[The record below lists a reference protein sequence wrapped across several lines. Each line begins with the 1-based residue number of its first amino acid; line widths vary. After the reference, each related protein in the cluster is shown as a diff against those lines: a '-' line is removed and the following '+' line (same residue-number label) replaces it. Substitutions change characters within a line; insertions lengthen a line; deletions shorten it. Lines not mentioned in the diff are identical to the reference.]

1 MILPQKI
8 TANDP
13 VITMSEQKNPKMF
26 RTVFGGGYQ
35 KSDVNAYI
43 ETMQAQFKSVEST
56 LKNTINHQSAEL
68 DALRCQLDEAQFA
81 KETAEQLQSALDGT
95 AEKLGEVSAELESCK
110 VTCIAAEASKAT
122 AEASLSAAKEDLTAA
137 KEELAAAKE
146 ALAGLTAERDA
157 AKAEL
162 SDLRAQYEQL
172 KAEKQAADGEPTE
185 NTAAEVPQTEV
196 LQTVLPDDY
205 ESLKLK
211 AEQYDRMSAHIGA
224 VMLKANAGAEEVL
237 KRAQADADAMVTEV
251 NRTLSETR
259 ERAQASAGHLIDDIS
274 RSLAEI
280 SRGCREEIALD
291 LDELRVAL
299 RTLESAVESKY
310 ADINR
315 KLDYTKEEMEQT
327 AGAIIRSATTP
338 VVLKQEQ

>member
-1 MILPQKI
+1 MPQYI
-8 TANDP
+8 TAKDP

-43 ETMQAQFKSVEST
+43 ETMQAQFTSVEST
-56 LKNTINHQSAEL
+56 LKNTINHQRAEL
-68 DALRCQLDEAQFA
+68 DEVRRQLDEAQSRQDL
-81 KETAEQLQSALDGT
+81 AEQLQSALDGT

-110 VTCIAAEASKAT
+110 MTCIAAEASKAT
-122 AEASLSAAKEDLTAA
+122 AEASLSAAREELVAA
-137 KEELAAAKE
+137 KEELASAREEAA
-146 ALAGLTAERDA
+146 AITAERDT

-162 SDLRAQYEQL
+162 FDLRAQYEQL
-172 KAEKQAADGEPTE
+172 KAEKQAADGNPAD
-185 NTAAEVPQTEV
+185 NAAVEMP
-196 LQTVLPDDY
+196 QTVLPDDY

-211 AEQYDRMSAHIGA
+211 AEQDDRMSAHIGA

-237 KRAQADADAMVTEV
+237 KRAQADADAMVAEV

-280 SRGCREEIALD
+280 SRGCREEIVLD
-291 LDELRVAL
+291 LDELRMAL

-338 VVLKQEQ
+338 VILKQDQ

>member
-1 MILPQKI
+1 MAELS
-8 TANDP
+8 

-43 ETMQAQFKSVEST
+43 ETMQAQFQSVEST

-68 DALRCQLDEAQFA
+68 DTLRRQLDEAQSA
-81 KETAEQLQSALDGT
+81 KETAEQLQSALDGA
-95 AEKLGEVSAELESCK
+95 AEKLGQVCEELESCK
-110 VTCIAAEASKAT
+110 ITCISAEAARTT
-122 AEASLSAAKEDLTAA
+122 AEASLAAAREEIAA
-137 KEELAAAKE
+137 TKEELAAAKE
-146 ALAGLTAERDA
+146 KFAGLTAERDA

-162 SDLRAQYEQL
+162 SELCAQYEALLSEQ
-172 KAEKQAADGEPTE
+172 KTADETVPAE
-185 NTAAEVPQTEV
+185 NTAEVPQTV
-196 LQTVLPDDY
+196 LTQTVVPDDY

-224 VMLKANAGAEEVL
+224 VMLKANAGAEEVM
-237 KRAQADADAMVTEV
+237 KRAQADADAMVDEV
-251 NRTLSETR
+251 NRTLTETR
-259 ERAQASAGHLIDDIS
+259 ERAQASADHLIDDIS

-280 SRGCREEIALD
+280 SRGCREEIVLD

-299 RTLESAVESKY
+299 RTLESTVESKY

-327 AGAIIRSATTP
+327 AGAIIRSATAP
-338 VVLKQEQ
+338 VVLKTDA